1 MAKKK
6 PRLRAKLRRTK
17 RKISTKK
24 LSKSF
29 LLLLT
34 SVIFISLG
42 IYLIYNSNNTP
53 TIKETPII
61 ETKKESVQE
70 FLKEKKIFEEM
81 QIFENKAKN
90 KADENGVNEE
100 HFEEKNFELEKSYI
114 EENKEDLNQKI
125 INKIEEIKKSKEIIE
140 TQIAED
146 KKETIEQ
153 IKEKENIADKKE
165 LLKEKKVVEKKDT
178 LPKYEEAKKDDI
190 KYDDKSII
198 TSKDKYVY
206 NQNKKAK
213 LAIIIDDVSTQ
224 AQKNSI
230 LSIGYPVTM
239 AFLPPTSGHKNS
251 ATIAQDIPFHMIHF
265 PMQASSAF
273 KGPEENTLKI
283 TDSYEQIEQRVK
295 QLRAWY
301 PKAKY
306 TNNHTGSVFTENDE
320 AMGRLYKALDKYGF
334 IFVDSRTSAKSAA
347 KKYSYKYNMPYI
359 VRNTFLD
366 NDRNFQAVQK
376 QLLDAVRI
384 AKKQGYAVAIG
395 HPYDVTIKVLKE
407 SKHLLKDVELIYLD
421 KLPYL

>member
-29 LLLLT
+29 LLLLA
-34 SVIFISLG
+34 SAIFILFG
-42 IYLIYNSNNTP
+42 IYLIYNSSNTP

-81 QIFENKAKN
+81 QIFEDKAKK

-153 IKEKENIADKKE
+153 IKEKENIADKE
-165 LLKEKKVVEKKDT
+165 PLKEKKVVEKKDT
-178 LPKYEEAKKDDI
+178 FPKYEEVKKDA
-190 KYDDKSII
+190 KEYDEKSII
-198 TSKDKYVY
+198 TSKDKFIF
-206 NQNKKAK
+206 NQKNKAK

-239 AFLPPTSGHKNS
+239 AFLPPANGHKQS
-251 ATIAQDIPFHMIHF
+251 AQIAQDVPFHMIHF

-334 IFVDSRTSAKSAA
+334 IFVDSRTSAKSVA

-395 HPYDVTIKVLKE
+395 HPYDITIKVLKE
-407 SKHLLKDVELIYLD
+407 SKHLLKDVELIYLN

>member
-29 LLLLT
+29 LLLLA

-81 QIFENKAKN
+81 QIFEDKAKK

-153 IKEKENIADKKE
+153 IKEKENIADKE
-165 LLKEKKVVEKKDT
+165 PLKEKKVVEKKDT
-178 LPKYEEAKKDDI
+178 FPKYEEVKKDA
-190 KYDDKSII
+190 KEYDEKSII
-198 TSKDKYVY
+198 TSKDKFIF
-206 NQNKKAK
+206 NQKNKAK

-239 AFLPPTSGHKNS
+239 AFLPPANGHKQS
-251 ATIAQDIPFHMIHF
+251 AQIAQDVPFHMIHF

-334 IFVDSRTSAKSAA
+334 IFVDSRTSAKSVA

-395 HPYDVTIKVLKE
+395 HPYDITIKVLKE
-407 SKHLLKDVELIYLD
+407 SKHLLKDVELIYLN